1 MSDKKIVFEDGNAY
15 ERMMGV
21 WSQIGGKEFIEWLNP
36 TSGQSWI
43 DIGCGTGA
51 FTAQIAE
58 LCSPSQLLGID
69 PSEHQIEFARNRF
82 MAHSATF
89 QTGDATDLPCEPS
102 SFDVA
107 TMALVLFFLPDPV
120 LGMTEMKRVV
130 KPGGIIATY
139 DWDVP
144 GGGLPHEWLHKELR
158 KRGIEYP
165 LPPNAEVSR
174 MGKLEKLWDEAGLRS
189 IECKQF
195 RATRT
200 FTNFKELWDISMKA
214 PAFLGVFEDLA
225 PEVITDIRSTVENE
239 LTESPSGSVS
249 IHAHANAIKGIA

>member
-1 MSDKKIVFEDGNAY
+1 MNDKKIVFEDGNAY

-21 WSQIGGKEFIEWLNP
+21 WSQIVGKEFIEWMNP

-51 FTAQIAE
+51 FTSQVAE

-69 PSEHQIEFARNRF
+69 PSEHQIEFARKRP

-120 LGMTEMKRVV
+120 LGMAEMKRVV
-130 KPGGIIATY
+130 KSEGTLAAY
-139 DWDVP
+139 VWDIP
-144 GGGLPHEWLHKELR
+144 GGGLPHEWLQREFR
-158 KRGIEYP
+158 KREIDYP
-165 LPPNAEVSR
+165 LPPSSDVSR
-174 MGKLEKLWDEAGLRS
+174 MDELEKLWTETGLQS

-200 FTNFKELWDISMKA
+200 FANFEELWNLTVKA
-214 PAFLGVFEDLA
+214 PAFSGVLDDLT
-225 PEVITDIRSTVENE
+225 PEVISDIRSTVENE
-239 LTESPSGSVS
+239 LQQSSSSSVS
-249 IHAHANAIKGIA
+249 IHAHANAIKGTV